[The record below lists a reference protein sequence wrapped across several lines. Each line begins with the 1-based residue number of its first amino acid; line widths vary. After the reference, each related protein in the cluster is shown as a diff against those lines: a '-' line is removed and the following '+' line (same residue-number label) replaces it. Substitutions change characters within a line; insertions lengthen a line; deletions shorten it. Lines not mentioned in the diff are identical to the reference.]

1 MNIEGAIFD
10 LDGTLLDS
18 MDIWDSLGE
27 TYLFK
32 KNITPAGDLRETLK
46 ALSLPQ
52 AARHFREHYGISDDE
67 ETIIAEVTS
76 QLVEFYRHEAA
87 LKDGVVACLAKLKGR
102 QVKMCIATASERE
115 LVEAALKRLGVLDY
129 FSGILTTSEVRA
141 GKDSPLIFQ
150 KAVEKMGVSIV
161 ATVVFE
167 DALHAVET
175 AVGAGFR
182 VVGVH
187 DDSAHQDSARI
198 KALTEQY
205 IYSFSEWKG

>member
-18 MDIWDSLGE
+18 MGIWDSLGE
-27 TYLFK
+27 TYLLK
-32 KNITPAGDLRETLK
+32 KNITPAGDLRETVK
-46 ALSLPQ
+46 AMSLQQ
-52 AARHFREHYGISDDE
+52 AARHFRERYGISDDE

-76 QLVEFYRHEAA
+76 QVADFYRHEAT
-87 LKDGVVACLAKLKGR
+87 LKDGVVACLAMLKGR
-102 QVKMCIATASERE
+102 QVKMCIATAAERE
-115 LVEAALKRLGVLDY
+115 LVEAALKRLDILDY
-129 FSGILTTSEVRA
+129 FSGILTASEVRS

-150 KAVEKMGVSIV
+150 KAVEKMGVSIA

-175 AVGAGFR
+175 AVEAGFR

-187 DDSAHQDSARI
+187 DDSALQDSARI